1 MFEPHIFTSGHTK
14 NTHNYT
20 HTFGAY
26 HMIKQY
32 VYTMGI
38 VILSF
43 SGSLFAEITLSLE
56 LDSMKQV
63 MKHFGSSAAFNL
75 NEITENSSDQK
86 KDAMAKL
93 IFSTETDGSGNPNG
107 LGLSSFRIEI
117 GACSKD
123 LGDGSQ
129 ISSFDRRAD
138 CPLRSDG
145 SYDWHKMEAETYWI
159 DKAYEYDL
167 ETVIA
172 YSNAPP
178 IYYSNNGLACRTDDI
193 PAYANLKDEHYDDFA
208 EYLSQV
214 ALYYQERETPLHFL
228 SPVNEPQW
236 EWFCWS
242 NGGQEGSEWSTTQ
255 IKDLTVELNDAF
267 VAHDISTKILLSEA
281 GSIDWVYS
289 FFWDAKGHQTD
300 FWTPGSDN
308 YVGDLPTVSHYV
320 AGHGY
325 WTEDSDDRLISTRE
339 ALRDKLKSMD
349 HDLEWWQTEY
359 SFLGSGFDN
368 DIGGWENI
376 NYGLWLSK
384 VIHHDLTVGDASAWQ
399 YWETFD
405 GNDLKYKL
413 ASTNNNGGYLE
424 ITGYALAHYSFFI
437 RPGMQRITLNRSDNA
452 TLAETVDGV
461 LPSAFINRETGEMVF
476 VVTNYTGDTQTIAL
490 ALPQATQ
497 VKVYQTTSSEN
508 LRYKGEVSSDKA
520 MQLPAKSIS
529 TFVLNALP
537 IRDALL
543 EKEST
548 MSSAMAQDSTIGDL
562 SSPESASN
570 TRSDSSY
577 VMSSSE
583 GEDAILSSEDVS
595 SSTEEIAAI
604 GYDPSGIRFSIIE
617 NEFVVY
623 ADNSLNLLNISI
635 VDVTGKRVKTVVI
648 DEHMNSVSV
657 SSLDPGAY
665 FVVSRSTQKSIIQSF
680 IKSE

>member
-1 MFEPHIFTSGHTK
+1 
-14 NTHNYT
+14 
-20 HTFGAY
+20 
-26 HMIKQY
+26 MIKQY
-32 VYTMGI
+32 VYTIGI
-38 VILSF
+38 VILS
-43 SGSLFAEITLSLE
+43 SWGSLFAELTLSLD
-56 LDSMKQV
+56 LDNMKQV
-63 MKHFGSSAAFNL
+63 MRHFGSSAAFNL
-75 NEITENSSDQK
+75 NEITENSNSQK
-86 KDAMAKL
+86 RDALANL
-93 IFSTETDGSGNPNG
+93 IFSTETDASGNPAG

-123 LGDGSQ
+123 LGSGSQ

-145 SYDWHKMEAETYWI
+145 SYDWHKMEAETYWV

-178 IYYSNNGLACRTDDI
+178 IYYSHNGLACRTDGI

-242 NGGQEGSEWSTTQ
+242 NGGQEGSEWSTAQ
-255 IKDLTVELNDAF
+255 IKDLTLELNDAF
-267 VAHDISTKILLSEA
+267 VRHDISTKILLSEA
-281 GSIDWVYS
+281 GSIDWLYN

-308 YVGDLPTVSHYV
+308 YVGDLPTIAPFV

-325 WTEDSDDRLISTRE
+325 WTEDSDDRLIDTRE

-368 DIGGWENI
+368 DIGGWETI

-424 ITGYALAHYSFFI
+424 ITGNALAHYSFFI
-437 RPGMQRITLNRSDNA
+437 RPGMQRIELIRSDNA
-452 TLAETVDGV
+452 TLADAVDGV

-476 VVTNYTGDTQTIAL
+476 VITNYTDDTQAIELAL
-490 ALPQATQ
+490 DLPQATQ

-508 LRYKGEVSSDKA
+508 LRYKGEVSSGKT
-520 MQLPAKSIS
+520 MHLPAKSIS
-529 TFVLNALP
+529 TFVVKAPSVLET
-537 IRDALL
+537 LL
-543 EKEST
+543 EKEAL
-548 MSSAMAQDSTIGDL
+548 MSSAVEPDSTIG
-562 SSPESASN
+562 EV
-570 TRSDSSY
+570 SSY
-577 VMSSSE
+577 ALELSNSSDAKSSNEGAREIFSSEEASSSLGMSSN
-583 GEDAILSSEDVS
+583 
-595 SSTEEIAAI
+595 EETAGI
-604 GYDPSGIRFSIIE
+604 DFDLQGIRFSFVE
-617 NEFVVY
+617 NEFVVHSK
-623 ADNSLNLLNISI
+623 NVLEPQSI
-635 VDVTGKRVKTVVI
+635 VIVDATGKRVETLLVQGKSASYSI
-648 DEHMNSVSV
+648 G
-657 SSLDPGAY
+657 SLAPGAY
-665 FVVSRSTQKSIIQSF
+665 FVVSQSAQKSILHSF
-680 IKSE
+680 IKSK